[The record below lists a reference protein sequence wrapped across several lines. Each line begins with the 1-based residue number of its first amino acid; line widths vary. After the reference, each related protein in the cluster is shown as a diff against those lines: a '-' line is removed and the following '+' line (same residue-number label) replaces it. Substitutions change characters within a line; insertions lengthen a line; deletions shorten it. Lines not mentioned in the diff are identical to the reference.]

1 MERSGL
7 GCVVWLRS
15 AQPGSTVERPHRREN
30 EKRFWRAPQASER
43 EGNGH
48 AEFAALRQMYCV
60 FLLMEESEEQSKFT
74 RSLFHRSVP
83 NGMVDVV
90 VMQSSRRSHAG
101 LRRLGL
107 LVTVC
112 VQLWI
117 QGSLTSYAVALREA
131 TERHSTLQVNRSHR
145 APSHSH
151 MHLSLAYPPVWSI
164 PTLPT
169 LLPTRLCPSLPTSV
183 PSCGI
188 VYYQETHDMHVHVH
202 VCMGNTVCAAGGV
215 A

>member
-1 MERSGL
+1 
-7 GCVVWLRS
+7 
-15 AQPGSTVERPHRREN
+15 
-30 EKRFWRAPQASER
+30 
-43 EGNGH
+43 
-48 AEFAALRQMYCV
+48 
-60 FLLMEESEEQSKFT
+60 
-74 RSLFHRSVP
+74 
-83 NGMVDVV
+83 MVDVV

-101 LRRLGL
+101 LRKLGL

-188 VYYQETHDMHVHVH
+188 VWAIRYVRQAVLRDAESGMRRLKNDTKSCDTLGRGMSPSLPPSLPPPSAPSLPSSLDRLIV
-202 VCMGNTVCAAGGV
+202 
-215 A
+215 

>member
-1 MERSGL
+1 M
-7 GCVVWLRS
+7 
-15 AQPGSTVERPHRREN
+15 ARPRLPN
-30 EKRFWRAPQASER
+30 A
-43 EGNGH
+43 GNGH
-48 AEFAALRQMYCV
+48 AGFAAFRQMYFV
-60 FLLMEESEEQSKFT
+60 LLTVECEECRVSQVHQECICTSRRVT
-74 RSLFHRSVP
+74 ATA
-83 NGMVDVV
+83 MVDVV

-101 LRRLGL
+101 LRKLGL

-151 MHLSLAYPPVWSI
+151 MHLSRAYAPVWSI

-188 VYYQETHDMHVHVH
+188 VWHAH